1 MANWDKHCS
10 HEKSP
15 KDIWQYP
22 RNLFPFQML
31 LILNVGET
39 GEENQALN
47 LLVSHDIKPNRQKAA
62 LAWVM
67 TSALWRD
74 CSNYH

>member
-1 MANWDKHCS
+1 
-10 HEKSP
+10 
-15 KDIWQYP
+15 
-22 RNLFPFQML
+22 ML

-67 TSALWRD
+67 TLAL
-74 CSNYH
+74 